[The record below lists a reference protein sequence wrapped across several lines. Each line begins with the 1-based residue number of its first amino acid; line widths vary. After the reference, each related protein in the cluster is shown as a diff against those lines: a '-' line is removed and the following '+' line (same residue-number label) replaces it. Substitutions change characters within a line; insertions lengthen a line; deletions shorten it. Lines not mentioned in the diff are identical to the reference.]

1 MIKKVVLGKLKGSS
15 FERTICKKLSLWV
28 SKNKRD
34 DIFWRT
40 NSSGGRY
47 TVRKKVGLDTYNQ
60 AGDITNAHPE
70 GEFLVNYF
78 IFELKSYKKI
88 NIWDFFKDQD
98 KKTLLY
104 EWWIKLN
111 NECKNCN
118 KIPILIVK
126 EDYKPVLLLT
136 NSYFGN
142 FLETH
147 FNFHI
152 RIIWKLDQ
160 EINIGL
166 FDDLL
171 KIDADCFKEKIQS
184 DLLFLTFKRI
194 K

>member
-78 IFELKSYKKI
+78 IFELKSSMFFIYYK
-88 NIWDFFKDQD
+88 N
-98 KKTLLY
+98 T
-104 EWWIKLN
+104 
-111 NECKNCN
+111 
-118 KIPILIVK
+118 
-126 EDYKPVLLLT
+126 
-136 NSYFGN
+136 
-142 FLETH
+142 
-147 FNFHI
+147 
-152 RIIWKLDQ
+152 
-160 EINIGL
+160 
-166 FDDLL
+166 
-171 KIDADCFKEKIQS
+171 
-184 DLLFLTFKRI
+184 
-194 K
+194 